1 MFQSRTQALASGVRP
16 APRGVKFVMLVT
28 LLAVGGTVAL
38 SAWAQPASPQ
48 DGPPQA
54 RHGMHH
60 GMHHGPRGAH
70 GGFGGQKLFMAS
82 PEQAERAVDRYL
94 KGVDASEAQ
103 RTQIKQIVRA
113 AAADL
118 KPLHDTARGLR
129 RQSQE
134 LFAAPVVDARAVE
147 ATRVQLLAQHDQAS
161 KRISQAMLEISTVLS
176 PEQRAK
182 LAAQARQRQDRM
194 KERLQNRTLERR
206 GAASAPVQ

>member
-1 MFQSRTQALASGVRP
+1 MFQSRTQTLASGVRP

-38 SAWAQPASPQ
+38 SAWAQAGGPQ
-48 DGPPQA
+48 DGSPHP
-54 RHGMHH
+54 RH
-60 GMHHGPRGAH
+60 GMHHGPRGGDFGT
-70 GGFGGQKLFMAS
+70 GGHRLFMAP
-82 PEQAERAVDRYL
+82 PEQADRAVDRFL
-94 KGVDASEAQ
+94 KGVDATDAQ
-103 RTQIKQIVRA
+103 RTQVKQIVRT

-118 KPLHDTARGLR
+118 KPIHETVRGLR
-129 RQSQE
+129 SQSQE

-182 LAAQARQRQDRM
+182 LAAQARQRHDRM

>member
-1 MFQSRTQALASGVRP
+1 MFQRRTQALASEGRP

-38 SAWAQPASPQ
+38 SAWAQPAGPQ
-48 DGPPQA
+48 DGPPHA
-54 RHGMHH
+54 HH

-70 GGFGGQKLFMAS
+70 GGFGGHRLFMAS
-82 PEQAERAVDRYL
+82 PEHAERAVDRYL

-103 RTQIKQIVRA
+103 RTQVKQIVRA

-118 KPLHDTARGLR
+118 KPIHDTARGLR
-129 RQSQE
+129 RQSQQ

-147 ATRVQLLAQHDQAS
+147 ATRVQLLAQHDLAS

-182 LAAQARQRQDRM
+182 LAAQAQQRQERM

-206 GAASAPVQ
+206 GAASAPLQ